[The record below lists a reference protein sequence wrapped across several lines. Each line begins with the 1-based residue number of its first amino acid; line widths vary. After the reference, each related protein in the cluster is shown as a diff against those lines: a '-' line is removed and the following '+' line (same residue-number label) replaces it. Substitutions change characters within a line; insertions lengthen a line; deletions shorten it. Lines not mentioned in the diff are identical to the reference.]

1 MSRFHSSCI
10 CGCKNCKR
18 SDNHIQIL
26 STLTLSVLMM
36 RPEKLY
42 SRHCRQYEF
51 GIRFHSCFYYK
62 YFRVLT
68 PLLYPQQCHAGLQ
81 VAHSLNYKA
90 GNMTRTSWQHD
101 ADMEHT
107 MRTDMGS
114 GGVVIFSSY
123 ATCSWSRQFKIRQK
137 QAVNLNL
144 IYVLFE
150 MSTQYR
156 K

>member
-51 GIRFHSCFYYK
+51 GIRFHSCSYYK

-90 GNMTRTSWQHD
+90 GNMTRTWNTRCGQTW
-101 ADMEHT
+101 AAAA
-107 MRTDMGS
+107 
-114 GGVVIFSSY
+114 SSFLVHMQRVHGQD
-123 ATCSWSRQFKIRQK
+123 SLKLDRNK
-137 QAVNLNL
+137 QL
-144 IYVLFE
+144 ILISF
-150 MSTQYR
+150 MSYL